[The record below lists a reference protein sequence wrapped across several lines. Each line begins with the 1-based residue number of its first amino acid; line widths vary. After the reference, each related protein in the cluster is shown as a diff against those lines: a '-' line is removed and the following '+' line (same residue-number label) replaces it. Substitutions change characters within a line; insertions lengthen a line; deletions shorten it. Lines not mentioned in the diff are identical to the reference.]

1 MTTPPTVLTIAGSDS
16 GGGAGLQADLR
27 TFFAC
32 GAHGMV
38 AVTAVTVQ
46 NTIGVSGF
54 VEIPPD
60 VVADQIEAVAVDIGV
75 QAAKTGMLAS
85 ADIIVAVAGACDRVG
100 IGRDGAIPFVVDPVA
115 ASMGGD
121 QLLADNALDA
131 LRTELFPRA
140 TLVTPNLDEVRL
152 LTGIDVTDVRTQKQ
166 AAEALFAYGPQWVL
180 VKGGHMKNVDDCM
193 DLLYDGDQFH
203 ELPGPRFDTGDT
215 HGSGDTLA
223 SAITSQLARGVPMPE
238 AVAFGKRFI
247 VRSVRDSYAL
257 GKGHGPV
264 SPFWRLSTDEV

>member
-1 MTTPPTVLTIAGSDS
+1 MTPPTVLTIAGSDS

-32 GAHGMV
+32 GVHGMT

-46 NTIGVSGF
+46 NSIGVTGI
-54 VEIPPD
+54 VEIPPAI
-60 VVADQIEAVAVDIGV
+60 VAGQIEAVAVDIGI
-75 QAAKTGMLAS
+75 QAAKTGMLAN
-85 ADIIVAVAGACDRVG
+85 ADIITAIAGACGRVG
-100 IGRDGAIPFVVDPVA
+100 IGRNGAIPFVVDPVC

-121 QLLADNALDA
+121 QLLRDDALDA
-131 LRTELFPRA
+131 LRTELFARA

-152 LTGIDVTDVRTQKQ
+152 LTGIDVTSVAEQRE
-166 AAEALFAYGPQWVL
+166 AAKVVLTYGPQWVL
-180 VKGGHMKNVDDCM
+180 IKGGHMRNTPDCM
-193 DLLYDGDQFH
+193 DLLYDGTDFH
-203 ELPGPRFDTGDT
+203 ELPGPRFDTGNT

-223 SAITSQLARGVPMPE
+223 SAITSQLAQGIPVPE

-247 VRSVRDSYAL
+247 VRAVRDSYPL

-264 SPFWRLSTDEV
+264 SAFWRLSPDQV

>member
-1 MTTPPTVLTIAGSDS
+1 MTPPTVLTIAGSDS

-27 TFFAC
+27 TLFAC
-32 GAHGMV
+32 GVHGMT

-46 NTIGVSGF
+46 NTIGVTGI
-54 VEIPPD
+54 VEIPAH
-60 VVADQIEAVAVDIGV
+60 VVADQIEVVAVDIGV
-75 QAAKTGMLAS
+75 QAAKTGMLAN
-85 ADIIVAVAGACDRVG
+85 AEIIVAVAGACDRVG
-100 IGRDGAIPFVVDPVA
+100 IGKDGHIPFIVDPVC

-121 QLLADNALDA
+121 QLLRDDALDA

-152 LTGIDVTDVRTQKQ
+152 LTGIDVTDRKTQEQ
-166 AAEALFAYGPQWVL
+166 AADALLAYGPEWAL
-180 VKGGHMKNVDDCM
+180 VKAGHMRNVDDCV
-193 DLLYDGDQFH
+193 DLLSNGTDVH
-203 ELPGPRFDTGDT
+203 ELPGPRFDTGNT

-223 SAITSQLARGVPMPE
+223 SATASQLAQGVAVPA

-247 VRSVRDSYAL
+247 VRSVRDSYSL

-264 SPFWRLSTDEV
+264 SPFWRLSSESV